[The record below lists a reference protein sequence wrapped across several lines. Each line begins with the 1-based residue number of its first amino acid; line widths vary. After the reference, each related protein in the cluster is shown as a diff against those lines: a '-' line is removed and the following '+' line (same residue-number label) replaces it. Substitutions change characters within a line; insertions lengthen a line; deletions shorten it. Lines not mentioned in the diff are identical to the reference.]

1 MTSRRGKR
9 REEEEKEEDRSGLT
23 NEEERR
29 RRYCPSKSVGDVS
42 SKWKVVQAGKE
53 RKVPVNAGAEANV
66 AG

>member
-1 MTSRRGKR
+1 MTSRRGKE

-23 NEEERR
+23 NEEERH
-29 RRYCPSKSVGDVS
+29 YCPSKSVGDVS

-53 RKVPVNAGAEANV
+53 REVPVNAGAEANV